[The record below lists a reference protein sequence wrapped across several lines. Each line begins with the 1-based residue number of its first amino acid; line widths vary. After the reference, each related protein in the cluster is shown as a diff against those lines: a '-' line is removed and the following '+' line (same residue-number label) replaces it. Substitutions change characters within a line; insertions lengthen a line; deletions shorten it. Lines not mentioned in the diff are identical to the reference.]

1 MTIAAHQAPFQ
12 WLQALEE
19 KIKAYDIGLP
29 QQNTV
34 EQVPWQGIGFRL
46 HNEWMVSPLPEIK
59 EVLYYPK
66 ILAKVPGAKHWVLG
80 IANHKGVLIPVIDL
94 SACVGGKPIKR
105 NGCSRLLIISQAGI
119 TAGLL
124 VSEVLGIKYFPNN
137 LKNTLTAKPED
148 KDYREFVQEYFE
160 LNKRL
165 WLVFDMHK
173 LSESR
178 LFLNAAASS

>member
-19 KIKAYDIGLP
+19 QIRTYGTGLP
-29 QQNTV
+29 QQNSV
-34 EQVPWQGIGFRL
+34 EQTLWQGIGFRL
-46 HNEWMVSPLPEIK
+46 QDEWMVSPLSEIK

-80 IANHKGVLIPVIDL
+80 IANHQGILIPVIDL
-94 SACVGGKPIKR
+94 SACIGGQPIKR
-105 NGCSRLLIISQAGI
+105 DGRSRLLIISQTGI

-124 VSEVLGIKYFPNN
+124 VSEVLGIKYFPDN
-137 LKNTLTAKPED
+137 LKNTLTAKP
-148 KDYREFVQEYFE
+148 KDENYREFVQEYFE
-160 LNKRL
+160 LNKQL
-165 WLVFDMHK
+165 WLMFDMRK

-178 LFLNAAASS
+178 LFLNAAA